1 MNALNR
7 REFLQRTAGTC
18 LVGVQGPKALG
29 SPEVRESETP
39 AENERFCD
47 LDQQRGVVT
56 GGPNQPVAMVN
67 RQGQPAYVHISSN
80 RAAEK
85 TWMIGN
91 SRVERVVQFDQHGL
105 YTTSWRNKVTG
116 TDFIRKITRGGQ
128 NQFAFGSE
136 FSFQANSRTLRG
148 AERVAS
154 SPWTLIGA
162 DVRDVVPAGK
172 RLETRLMRESEPIE
186 VDVSYVVYEGHPV
199 IRKWLTITNRGS
211 MTVTLTHLAFEDAN
225 LVPGKPDE
233 MQVCA
238 FYGIQPREIFFTGRA
253 EDTAIVSRNS
263 RTAEGFAVMNG
274 APGWT
279 KRTEMTGWG
288 EGVKAMYDT
297 DIFPFERRLE
307 PGESFTTAAS
317 NVAAFAEGHDLEDP
331 RWVLPGF
338 TSAVL
343 MRKGTN
349 YQPPWIYN
357 TWEPFERSINQSIA
371 KDLVSVA
378 HKMGLDIFTIDDGWQ
393 QDYGENRVN
402 LKAFPGGL
410 GPIRQA
416 VENGGMRLG
425 LWAPLAA
432 ISPKTRVYRE
442 HPDWACRDQQG
453 HVKTTGTMAGEQ
465 VVMCLASPYRDDA
478 ARRLTELVAEFN
490 LKYIKIDLTT
500 VFNAYGESPGC
511 WARGHYHHDWSE
523 SLERIYEGIQ
533 YVTGRVYR
541 EHPNVLLDLTFEL
554 WGQKH
559 VIDYGL
565 LNAGDLDW
573 LSNVDDSDPSAAGP
587 LQARTLLYQRSLA
600 IPTETMLIGNLH
612 ADMGPIEE
620 RFGTAIGAGPL
631 FLGDL
636 RKLTSDQ
643 QSWYAEKIQWFKRL
657 RREVQINEGFFPLGA
672 WFQPGAANWDG
683 FARLSHQGEGLAVV
697 FKNRSGVDQVNL
709 RLPMPADGP
718 YRIRSVMA
726 GEALGT
732 FSGEQLKAGLGV
744 KLPPKHTVE
753 ILEIR
758 NPEVGRPH
766 FHGRNVT
773 G

>member
-1 MNALNR
+1 MNAPNR
-7 REFLQRTAGTC
+7 REFLRRTAGSC
-18 LVGVQGPKALG
+18 LVGVQGIKVLG
-29 SPEVRESETP
+29 TPEVRESGDSLKFEGSHYGREWP
-39 AENERFCD
+39 AENDPFRN
-47 LDQQRGVVT
+47 LDQHGRVVT
-56 GGPNQPVAMVN
+56 GGPVQPVAMVK
-67 RQGQPAYVHISSN
+67 QPGQSAYAHVSSN
-80 RAAEK
+80 GAAQK
-85 TWMIGN
+85 AWTIGN
-91 SRVERVVQFDQHGL
+91 SLVERVVQFDQHGF

-116 TDFIRKITRGGQ
+116 TDFIRKTTARGLS
-128 NQFAFGSE
+128 QFPFGFE
-136 FSFQANSRTLRG
+136 FSFQANGHTLRG
-148 AERVAS
+148 AETVAS
-154 SPWTLIGA
+154 SPWMLIGA
-162 DVRDVVPAGK
+162 EVRDVAPAGK
-172 RLETRLMRESEPIE
+172 RLEVRLMRESNPIE
-186 VDVSYVVYEGHPV
+186 VVVSYAVYEGHPV
-199 IRKWLTITNRGS
+199 IRKWLIITNRGS
-211 MTVTLTHLAFEDAN
+211 ATVTLTRLAFEDAG

-233 MQVCA
+233 MQVSA

-263 RTAEGFAVMNG
+263 RSAEGFVVMNG

-297 DIFPFERRLE
+297 DIFPFERQLE

-317 NVAAFAEGHDLEDP
+317 DVAAFAEGRDLQDP

-343 MRKGTN
+343 MRKGTD

-357 TWEPFERSINQSIA
+357 TWEPFERSVNENIA
-371 KDLVSVA
+371 KDLISVA
-378 HKMGLDIFTIDDGWQ
+378 QKMGLDIFTIDDGWQ

-402 LKAFPGGL
+402 RTAFPGGL

-432 ISPKTRVYRE
+432 ISPNTRVYRE
-442 HPDWACRDQQG
+442 HPEWACRDEQG
-453 HVKTTGTMAGEQ
+453 RIKTTGTMAGEQ

-478 ARRLTELVAEFN
+478 ARRLSGLVTEFN
-490 LKYIKIDLTT
+490 LKYVKIDLTT
-500 VFNAYGESPGC
+500 VFNAYGEAPGC
-511 WARGHYHHDWSE
+511 WAQGHYHHDWAE

-612 ADMGPIEE
+612 ADMDPIEE
-620 RFGTAIGAGPL
+620 RFATAIGAGPL

-657 RREVQINEGFFPLGA
+657 RREVRINEGFFPLGA
-672 WFQPGAANWDG
+672 WLQPGAAHWDG
-683 FARLSHQGEGLAVV
+683 FARLGRQGEGLAVV
-697 FKNRSGVDQVNL
+697 FKNGSGVEQVNL
-709 RLPMPADGP
+709 RLPMLADGP
-718 YRIRSVMA
+718 YRIRSVMT
-726 GEALGT
+726 GEALGA
-732 FSGEQLKAGLGV
+732 FSGEQLKAGLNV
-744 KLPPKHTVE
+744 KLPQKHTVE

-758 NPEVGRPH
+758 KP
-766 FHGRNVT
+766 
-773 G
+773 

>member
-7 REFLQRTAGTC
+7 REFLRWTAGLC

-29 SPEVRESETP
+29 SPEVRESEWP
-39 AENERFCD
+39 AENDRFRI
-47 LDQQRGVVT
+47 LDQRGKVMT
-56 GGPNQPVAMVN
+56 GGPTQPVAMVN
-67 RQGQPAYVHISSN
+67 QQGQLAYAHISFN
-80 RAAEK
+80 GAAQK
-85 TWMIGN
+85 AWVIGN
-91 SRVERVVQFDQHGL
+91 SLVERVVQFDQHGL

-116 TDFIRKITRGGQ
+116 TDFIRKTAGGRP
-128 NQFAFGSE
+128 NQFPFGSE
-136 FSFQANSRTLRG
+136 FSFQANDRTLRG
-148 AERVAS
+148 AETVAS

-162 DVRDVVPAGK
+162 EVRDEVPAGK
-172 RLETRLMRESEPIE
+172 RLETRLMCESKQVE
-186 VDVSYVVYEGHPV
+186 VVVSYVAYEGHSV

-211 MTVTLTHLAFEDAN
+211 TTVTLSHLAFEDAN

-233 MQVCA
+233 MQVSA
-238 FYGIQPREIFFTGRA
+238 FYGVQPREIFFTGRV

-263 RTAEGFAVMNG
+263 RSREGFVVMNG

-279 KRTEMTGWG
+279 KRTEMVGWG

-297 DIFPFERRLE
+297 DIFPFERQLK
-307 PGESFTTAAS
+307 PGESFTTAAGG
-317 NVAAFAEGHDLEDP
+317 VAAFAEGRDLEDP

-357 TWEPFERSINQSIA
+357 TWEPFERGINENIA
-371 KDLVSVA
+371 NDLISVA
-378 HKMGLDIFTIDDGWQ
+378 EKMGLDIFTIDDGWQ

-402 LKAFPGGL
+402 PTAFPSGL

-432 ISPKTRVYRE
+432 ISSKTRVYRE
-442 HPDWACRDQQG
+442 HPEWACRDEQG
-453 HVKTTGTMAGEQ
+453 QVKTTKTMAGEQ

-478 ARRLTELVAEFN
+478 ARRLTELVTEFN
-490 LKYIKIDLTT
+490 LKYVKIDLTT

-511 WARGHYHHDWSE
+511 WARGHYHHDWTE

-533 YVTGRVYR
+533 YVTSRIYR

-559 VIDYGL
+559 LIDYGL

-643 QSWYAEKIQWFKRL
+643 QSWYAEKIRWFKRL
-657 RREVQINEGFFPLGA
+657 RREVRINEGFFPLGA
-672 WFQPGAANWDG
+672 WFQPGAAHWDG
-683 FARLSHQGEGLAVV
+683 FARLSRQGEGLAVV
-697 FKNRSGVDQVNL
+697 FKNRSGVHQVNL
-709 RLPMPADGP
+709 RLPMPANGT
-718 YRIRSVMA
+718 YRIRSVMT

-732 FSGEQLKAGLGV
+732 FSGEQLKAGFGV
-744 KLPPKHTVE
+744 KFPGKHTVE
-753 ILEIR
+753 IIEIR
-758 NPEVGRPH
+758 NPGV
-766 FHGRNVT
+766 
-773 G
+773 

>member
-1 MNALNR
+1 MNALDR
-7 REFLQRTAGTC
+7 REFLRWTAGSC

-29 SPEVRESETP
+29 SPEVR
-39 AENERFCD
+39 
-47 LDQQRGVVT
+47 
-56 GGPNQPVAMVN
+56 GPIQSVAMVE
-67 RQGQPAYVHISSN
+67 QQAQPAYVHVSSN
-80 RAAEK
+80 GAAQK
-85 TWMIGN
+85 AWTIGN
-91 SRVERVVQFDQHGL
+91 SLVERVVRFDQHGL
-105 YTTSWRNKVTG
+105 YTTSWHNKVTG
-116 TDFIRKITRGGQ
+116 ADFIRKTTARKPR
-128 NQFAFGSE
+128 QFPLGSE
-136 FSFQANSRTLRG
+136 FSFQADGRMLRG
-148 AERVAS
+148 AEKVSS
-154 SPWTLIGA
+154 SPWTLIGSE
-162 DVRDVVPAGK
+162 VRDVAPAGK
-172 RLETRLMRESEPIE
+172 RLETRLMRESNPIE
-186 VDVSYVVYEGHPV
+186 VDISYVVYEGHPV

-211 MTVTLTHLAFEDAN
+211 TTVTLTHLAFEDTG

-233 MQVCA
+233 MQVSA

-263 RTAEGFAVMNG
+263 RSAEGFVVMNG

-288 EGVKAMYDT
+288 AGIKAMYDT
-297 DIFPFERRLE
+297 DIFPFERQLE

-317 NVAAFAEGHDLEDP
+317 TVAAFAEDRDLQDP

-357 TWEPFERSINQSIA
+357 TWEPFQRSINQNIA
-371 KDLVSVA
+371 KDLISVSQ
-378 HKMGLDIFTIDDGWQ
+378 KMGLDIFTIDDGWQ

-402 LKAFPGGL
+402 LTAFPGGL

-432 ISPKTRVYRE
+432 ISPNTRVYRE
-442 HPDWACRDQQG
+442 HPEWACRDEQG

-478 ARRLTELVAEFN
+478 ARRLSELVTEFN
-490 LKYIKIDLTT
+490 LKYVKIDLTT
-500 VFNAYGESPGC
+500 VFNAYGEAPGC
-511 WARGHYHHDWSE
+511 WAQGHYHHDWAE

-533 YVTGRVYR
+533 YVTDRVYR

-612 ADMGPIEE
+612 ADMDPIEE
-620 RFGTAIGAGPL
+620 RFGTAIGSGPL

-643 QSWYAEKIQWFKRL
+643 QSWYAGKIQWFKRL
-657 RREVQINEGFFPLGA
+657 RREVRINEGFFPLGA
-672 WFQPGAANWDG
+672 WVQPGAAQWDG
-683 FARLSHQGEGLAVV
+683 FARLSRQGEGLAVV

-709 RLPMPADGP
+709 RLPMPANGP
-718 YRIRSVMA
+718 YRIRSVMT

-732 FSGEQLKAGLGV
+732 FSGEQLRAGLHV
-744 KLPPKHTVE
+744 KFPRKHTVE

-758 NPEVGRPH
+758 KP
-766 FHGRNVT
+766 
-773 G
+773 